1 MSAREEGLKRYLIL
15 VILAWLGFSGCSQDQ
30 GEAGK
35 DLRLSKEVVAQ
46 IGDEKITEED
56 IEEIISHIPAQYRS
70 KYSSPQ
76 GRSEIVEGLVEMKM
90 LAWEARRRG
99 IDKQDDVQLKIGY
112 IIDQTLAKELENGLK
127 KSVKADDADIE
138 EYYREHLDKYVTP
151 ERVKARHILVDKQD
165 RAGALL
171 EQIRKGADFQELA
184 RKNSICP
191 SAEKGGDLGW
201 FGRGKMDPEFE
212 KTAFALKKGETSGV
226 VKSSFGY
233 HIIRLED
240 RKDSKT
246 KTLDQVKKS
255 IERAL
260 QKERIDKEVADLKE
274 GIRKQANVM
283 VNDEY
288 FKRFEAPGVEEA
300 RDIAEPGE

>member
-1 MSAREEGLKRYLIL
+1 MKRYLIL

>member
-1 MSAREEGLKRYLIL
+1 MKRYLIL

-138 EYYREHLDKYVTP
+138 EYYREHLDKYATP